1 MLPFNPLLKPLALH
15 VPDGLLNLSISLL
28 FWVISIILILV
39 ASRRNQNE
47 LGERQIPLMGIMAA
61 FIFAAQMI
69 NFPIAGGTSGHLMG
83 GVLAAIALGPWAA
96 ILVMASVIAV
106 QALLFQDGGLL
117 VMGANMFNMGFLPVL
132 IGYGL
137 YRSVVSKSQGVQL
150 TVAGIA
156 AWLSVMAGALAA
168 SLQLWLS
175 GTALLS
181 IVVPAMLGVHAF
193 IGIGE
198 ALITIAAV
206 GFILKVRPDLIVAQ
220 QAKSRDGLGWIIGGL
235 AISAAVVLLAPLASA
250 NPDGFERVAMN
261 IGFLERGIE
270 APYEIFPDYTI
281 PVLGETALSIILSGI
296 IGIVVVVAVTILLV
310 RLIRRPVKMET
321 QNQ

>member
-1 MLPFNPLLKPLALH
+1 MLPLTPLLKPLALH
-15 VPDGLLNLSISLL
+15 VPDGLLSLPISLL
-28 FWVISIILILV
+28 FWAISIILIIV
-39 ASRRNQNE
+39 ASRRTQNE

-83 GVLAAIALGPWAA
+83 GVLAAIVLGPWAA
-96 ILVMASVIAV
+96 ILAMASVIAV

-117 VMGANMFNMGFLPVL
+117 VMGANMFNMGFLPVM

-137 YRSVVSKSQGVQL
+137 YRSVISKSRGVQL
-150 TVAGIA
+150 TIGGVA
-156 AWLSVMAGALAA
+156 AWLSVMAGALATA
-168 SLQLWLS
+168 LQLWLS

-181 IVVPAMLGVHAF
+181 IVMPAMLGVHAL
-193 IGIGE
+193 IGIIE
-198 ALITIAAV
+198 ALITVAAV
-206 GFILKVRPDLIVAQ
+206 GFILKVRPDLVVAQ
-220 QAKSRDGLGWIIGGL
+220 QARPREGLGWVFGGL

-261 IGFLERGIE
+261 LGFLERGIE

-296 IGIVVVVAVTILLV
+296 IGILVVAALTILFV
-310 RLIRRPVKMET
+310 RLIRRSVRVET

>member
-1 MLPFNPLLKPLALH
+1 MLPLTPLLKPLALH
-15 VPDGLLNLSISLL
+15 VPDGLLSLPISLL
-28 FWVISIILILV
+28 FWAISIILIIV
-39 ASRRNQNE
+39 ASRRTQNE

-61 FIFAAQMI
+61 FIFAAQLI

-83 GVLAAIALGPWAA
+83 GVLAAIVLGPWAA
-96 ILVMASVIAV
+96 ILAMASVIAV

-117 VMGANMFNMGFLPVL
+117 VMGANMFNMGFLPVM

-137 YRSVVSKSQGVQL
+137 YRSVISKSRGVQL
-150 TVAGIA
+150 TIGGVA
-156 AWLSVMAGALAA
+156 AWLSVMAGALATA
-168 SLQLWLS
+168 LQLWLS

-181 IVVPAMLGVHAF
+181 IVMPAMLGVHAL
-193 IGIGE
+193 IGIIE
-198 ALITIAAV
+198 ALITVAAV
-206 GFILKVRPDLIVAQ
+206 GFILKVRPDLVVAQ
-220 QAKSRDGLGWIIGGL
+220 QARPREGLGWVFGGL

-261 IGFLERGIE
+261 LGFLERGIE

-296 IGIVVVVAVTILLV
+296 IGILVVAALTILFV
-310 RLIRRPVKMET
+310 RLIRRSVRVET